1 MTLFA
6 HSKFDKGRFNLQDTH
21 LYRRRI
27 AKAILDDVHDPVDD
41 DLRVDDE
48 QVTSPEFEQF
58 VPNTDFRVDDEH
70 DPEGDPKGLREEFE
84 AIVFVNSDCFYFH
97 IAILNDFLLIAYFRW
112 TSSEFACYKT
122 SKEALTIPYQKE
134 DEA

>member
-58 VPNTDFRVDDEH
+58 VPNNDFRVDDEH
-70 DPEGDPKGLREEFE
+70 DPKGDPEGLREEFE
-84 AIVFVNSDCFYFH
+84 AIVFVNFDCFYFH
-97 IAILNDFLLIAYFRW
+97 IAI
-112 TSSEFACYKT
+112 
-122 SKEALTIPYQKE
+122 
-134 DEA
+134 